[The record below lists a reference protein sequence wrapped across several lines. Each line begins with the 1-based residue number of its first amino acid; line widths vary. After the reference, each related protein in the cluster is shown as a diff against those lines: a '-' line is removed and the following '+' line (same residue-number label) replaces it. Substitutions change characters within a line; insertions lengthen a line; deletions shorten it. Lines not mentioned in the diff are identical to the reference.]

1 MSTDGTITK
10 TLWQYSDP
18 LPEETME
25 LLRGIASDYRK
36 VKNYVYGKYA
46 GVKNVNRLTPVYGI
60 LNEMRHLG
68 LREQLNLPAVYY
80 ELAVTDAVTD
90 IKRSWG
96 MVKNKISEK
105 ISANEN
111 LGEDDRIYLRTV
123 LKLNHVYAAVL
134 NGEEYEMPKK
144 AEGLEFDVKRLN
156 NLLRRLTRRYLTT
169 PESEKTDSFRVS
181 PNGYSY
187 KDGVLY
193 IAGRIPRRRIPIPLR
208 DERTFDRQI
217 QIRIGRNDVALAVP
231 VETRIR
237 KHADYAGTVYA
248 CIGSADMLTLS
259 NGNRY
264 GESLESL
271 TGPETERLSGKNRER
286 RRMYTAYVRS
296 GESGNLQKAD
306 RIEINNL
313 GRLKY
318 DRQKEKGRRRTE
330 TFINSELNRMLEIEK
345 PAKIVITKPVVKNR
359 GKSYSKSAN
368 RKQAR
373 NFRSFI
379 RERLVYKCRLHSIEL
394 AEINSRG
401 TGQTCSVCGA
411 EGKRLGKGFSC
422 ACCGLETTAAL
433 NTARNIEKKYKGSYG
448 FS

>member
-1 MSTDGTITK
+1 M
-10 TLWQYSDP
+10 
-18 LPEETME
+18 
-25 LLRGIASDYRK
+25 
-36 VKNYVYGKYA
+36 
-46 GVKNVNRLTPVYGI
+46 
-60 LNEMRHLG
+60 
-68 LREQLNLPAVYY
+68 
-80 ELAVTDAVTD
+80 
-90 IKRSWG
+90 
-96 MVKNKISEK
+96 
-105 ISANEN
+105 
-111 LGEDDRIYLRTV
+111 
-123 LKLNHVYAAVL
+123 
-134 NGEEYEMPKK
+134 
-144 AEGLEFDVKRLN
+144 
-156 NLLRRLTRRYLTT
+156 
-169 PESEKTDSFRVS
+169 
-181 PNGYSY
+181 
-187 KDGVLY
+187 
-193 IAGRIPRRRIPIPLR
+193 
-208 DERTFDRQI
+208 
-217 QIRIGRNDVALAVP
+217 
-231 VETRIR
+231 RIR

-286 RRMYTAYVRS
+286 RRVYTAYVRS